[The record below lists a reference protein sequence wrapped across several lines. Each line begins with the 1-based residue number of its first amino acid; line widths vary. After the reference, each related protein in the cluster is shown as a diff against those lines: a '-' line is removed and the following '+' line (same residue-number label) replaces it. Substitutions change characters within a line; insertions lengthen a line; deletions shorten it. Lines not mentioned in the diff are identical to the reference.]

1 MLFELVNHIEEL
13 LSDVS
18 LISTGTH
25 SLKLK
30 LASIV
35 VISLVI
41 PFGCGWVNIFGE
53 LGEFLKGSSIEK
65 VSISLK
71 LRGRILKLSEVNVGL
86 RDDFNDVF
94 SEESDNLKGFLMFL
108 KGLNE
113 HEVSITSLF
122 SEIFSLLVDVVSS
135 VVDPSKVFSGNLNL
149 VFDVLSVSGGFVTN
163 GLVGVGDPGQV
174 RDLFAELGFLGPVDL
189 VSVSL
194 GVNVGLLKVSQESE
208 GAFDGVNGLG
218 LHVQQGG
225 QLASELGSFLRSASG
240 NAQNEER

>member
-1 MLFELVNHIEEL
+1 LGEL
-13 LSDVS
+13 LEGVGVEEVSVSGELAGGVLELGKVDVS
-18 LISTGTH
+18 S
-25 SLKLK
+25 
-30 LASIV
+30 AA
-35 VISLVI
+35 
-41 PFGCGWVNIFGE
+41 VNDG
-53 LGEFLKGSSIEK
+53 GD
-65 VSISLK
+65 V
-71 LRGRILKLSEVNVGL
+71 LSQ
-86 RDDFNDVF
+86 
-94 SEESDNLKGFLMFL
+94 ESDDLE
-108 KGLNE
+108 GLVVLLEGLDE
-113 HEVSITSLF
+113 HKIGVASLF
-122 SEIFSLLVDVVSS
+122 SEGFSSLVDVNAS
-135 VVDPSKVFSGNLNL
+135 VVDPRQVFGGDLDL